1 MKHDR
6 CYNPHFIDP
15 EYGVDTYW
23 DSSLYDQRKLQFK
36 CEDYPPTDDE
46 DDPEIPDN
54 KLSRALIEFWQSI
67 SEINNMEEK
76 EDSISD
82 NGSRTEPG
90 LLDETSFLH
99 VLVTKEG
106 EPAYIPLS
114 TNLGLKYKTRML
126 YITMDFGP

>member
-1 MKHDR
+1 
-6 CYNPHFIDP
+6 
-15 EYGVDTYW
+15 
-23 DSSLYDQRKLQFK
+23 
-36 CEDYPPTDDE
+36 
-46 DDPEIPDN
+46 
-54 KLSRALIEFWQSI
+54 
-67 SEINNMEEK
+67 MEEK

-106 EPAYIPLS
+106 EPEHTYLSLRTLDSNIKDGCFTLRWSSGTYIPLS
-114 TNLGLKYKTRML
+114 TNLGLKYKRRML